1 MAPEAHRPSAP
12 PAGAAP
18 ARPWR
23 RFALALFALAL
34 LFGTKSEPLSWADA
48 SRLGTIQALVEHG
61 TLALDETAYLWQGD
75 KVFVGEH
82 YYSHQPPMMALLG
95 AVPYGVLHALGRA
108 IDDPGTYRI
117 LTLCL
122 VGLPLWLGLAA
133 LGALARR
140 FGASEARAALVI
152 LLAGFTTL
160 ALPYALVLNQHGLAA
175 GLVLLGYLALVRRRI
190 AVAGFL
196 LALAAT
202 VDLTALFMAAAG
214 ALVVVWPARDAT
226 APDPAA
232 TKAHWRDLVPYVA
245 WALPPI
251 ALYLG
256 INHALVGDF
265 KPLGL
270 HTEAF
275 EYPLSPFVLMSL
287 TGGGASGPAGSQL
300 AYAIQALFGP
310 SGLFLL
316 SPALLLAVW
325 AGLRAT
331 LRPGVRSLALAL
343 LLGATGITCFYLV
356 SSRNFGGSAYGM
368 RWFTVFAPALW
379 LLPALAGR
387 WPHRGLLAAL
397 AVPSLAFA
405 LLGAVQPW
413 SKFHFR
419 YEDSPTGMVAAPGAE
434 RPGRIEFLQ
443 QEWRRITTLEEVFT
457 EARFDTLYQK
467 LLDQHRKLYL
477 RPTPG
482 LSQDERRAWLRQ
494 GLEKLQ
500 RATAL
505 LDRVNSRASSRPV
518 AHYWMGKFHQ
528 ALGDLPRARREYELT
543 LALEPEYVW
552 AEQALRDLG
561 PAPGASHDH

>member
-1 MAPEAHRPSAP
+1 MAPEALHPGAPPSADP
-12 PAGAAP
+12 PS
-18 ARPWR
+18 RPWR
-23 RFALALFALAL
+23 RLALALFALAL
-34 LFGTKSEPLSWADA
+34 LLGTKSEPLSWADA

-61 TLALDETAYLWQGD
+61 TLALDDTAYLWQGD
-75 KVFVGEH
+75 RVFVGEH

-95 AVPYGVLHALGRA
+95 AMPYGVLHALGRA

-140 FGASEARAALVI
+140 FGASEAQAAIAI

-175 GLVLLGYLALVRRRI
+175 GLVLLGYLALVHRRI
-190 AVAGFL
+190 AIAGFI

-214 ALVVVWPARDAT
+214 ALVVVWPARGASE
-226 APDPAA
+226 PASFEA
-232 TKAHWRDLVPYVA
+232 GQRWRDLIPYAA

-256 INHALVGDF
+256 INHALIGDF

-300 AYAIQALFGP
+300 AYATQALFGP

-325 AGLRAT
+325 AGLGAAR
-331 LRPGVRSLALAL
+331 RPGVRSLALAL
-343 LLGATGITCFYLV
+343 LLGATGITTFYLI

-368 RWFTVFAPALW
+368 RWFTVFAPVLW

-397 AVPSLAFA
+397 ALPSLAFA

-419 YEDSPTGMVAAPGAE
+419 YEDSPTGMVAAPDAE
-434 RPGRIEFLQ
+434 RPGRVEFLR
-443 QEWRRITTLEEVFT
+443 QEWHRITTLEEIFT

-482 LSQDERRAWLRQ
+482 LTPEQRRAWLRE

-518 AHYWMGKFHQ
+518 AHFWMGKFYV
-528 ALGDLPRARREYELT
+528 ALGDIPRARREFELT

-552 AEQALRDLG
+552 ADQALRDLG
-561 PAPGASHDH
+561 PAPGAEHDH